1 MTRCSIFSTYMQFN
15 NFAWTICGLLLELS
29 ALTLATC
36 FYALVPRYIAVHKVF
51 MSLVLTS
58 MLDYQYDVP
67 PYKLDAQKGSLYTRA
82 FTWILIARIDRDASL

>member
-1 MTRCSIFSTYMQFN
+1 MWASIGVTSSYSSRLFL
-15 NFAWTICGLLLELS
+15 C
-29 ALTLATC
+29 
-36 FYALVPRYIAVHKVF
+36 ALVPRYIAVHKVF

-82 FTWILIARIDRDASL
+82 FIWILIARIDRDASL